1 MTLTYNTEYWDGT
14 GYDTEEYEIE
24 VDDNIEDVE
33 MFFKEYRLDPKEFI
47 ECALDDE
54 DRYKKDGIEQ
64 MRESELYKYIYNFLY
79 EELVSDEGFI
89 DYMKDKYYDEMCFEK
104 RDDEARRRNIYSYL
118 GLNEN
123 DFH

>member
-14 GYDTEEYEIE
+14 DYDTEEYEIE

-64 MRESELYKYIYNFLY
+64 MRESELYKYIYNYLY
-79 EELVSDEGFI
+79 EELVQDEGFI

-104 RDDEARRRNIYSYL
+104 RDDEARRGNIYSYL

>member
-14 GYDTEEYEIE
+14 DYDTEEYEIE

-64 MRESELYKYIYNFLY
+64 MRESELYKYIYNNLY
-79 EELVSDEGFI
+79 ELYEITTWHGQHERDSFGKVGVADS
-89 DYMKDKYYDEMCFEK
+89 YYHHAE
-104 RDDEARRRNIYSYL
+104 IQW
-118 GLNEN
+118 
-123 DFH
+123 